1 MGLLNCN
8 NSKAIL
14 FKTGE
19 EDKDMSEEKSK
30 ESKSKES
37 KENKCEQS
45 EDDMKRGGADLTA

>member
-1 MGLLNCN
+1 MLNCN